1 MYEVNPFGERRQDIR
16 SGRIG
21 AYIVASHFAE
31 VTDEA
36 FAEMSSNLC
45 NYLPCDQEHDGYG
58 GRPGGQTRQHVHDG
72 NWQYNSLGEPTA

>member
-45 NYLPCDQEHDGYG
+45 NYLPCDQEHDEIFDADAL
-58 GRPGGQTRQHVHDG
+58 GRMKI
-72 NWQYNSLGEPTA
+72 EE